1 MNITLK
7 DIEVIFQDRMNLN
20 TESMTACGHHDL
32 KRNFVYKV
40 KAGENIFIIKFYY
53 KYHKQIRELN
63 ALHYYVKSPL
73 TLIDHGVYQD
83 VEWSIYPYI
92 KGYVMEECLYS
103 MSAKQKSELFRDF
116 GNKMADF
123 HNAASFQHF
132 GDWVVGK
139 YSRLAAY
146 REFMISDTERIIN
159 NIEKL
164 DLKPQKLFHEAIER
178 TRRAY
183 NTIETLEEATLCHRD
198 LDGRNIIIEKA
209 SVLNDAGDSEDQYNL
224 TAFLDFEKCV
234 RFNPNY
240 DIINLY
246 RKYFYKDPALIKPFF
261 EGYDYMRTR
270 DEYYYI
276 SFEFNLLRMGLDIAS
291 WSHRVS
297 KLYYEETVEF
307 LETLLTEDLKKWC
320 I

>member
-1 MNITLK
+1 
-7 DIEVIFQDRMNLN
+7 
-20 TESMTACGHHDL
+20 
-32 KRNFVYKV
+32 
-40 KAGENIFIIKFYY
+40 
-53 KYHKQIRELN
+53 
-63 ALHYYVKSPL
+63 
-73 TLIDHGVYQD
+73 
-83 VEWSIYPYI
+83 
-92 KGYVMEECLYS
+92 
-103 MSAKQKSELFRDF
+103 
-116 GNKMADF
+116 
-123 HNAASFQHF
+123 
-132 GDWVVGK
+132 
-139 YSRLAAY
+139 
-146 REFMISDTERIIN
+146 
-159 NIEKL
+159 
-164 DLKPQKLFHEAIER
+164 
-178 TRRAY
+178 
-183 NTIETLEEATLCHRD
+183 
-198 LDGRNIIIEKA
+198 
-209 SVLNDAGDSEDQYNL
+209 
-224 TAFLDFEKCV
+224 LDFEKCV